1 MFFIQKV
8 MKFKRKNKD
17 AEQRGCERK
26 LPIPSNVELGMK
38 RRKRGLE
45 SAGAEIRGHY
55 NILDRERVR
64 D

>member
-1 MFFIQKV
+1 
-8 MKFKRKNKD
+8 MKLQHNNKD

-26 LPIPSNVELGMK
+26 LPRPSNVELGMK

-55 NILDRERVR
+55 NILHFNIFILTQVDKVR
-64 D
+64 

>member
-1 MFFIQKV
+1 
-8 MKFKRKNKD
+8 MKFKRKSKD

-45 SAGAEIRGHY
+45 TAGAEIRGHY